1 MNTSP
6 VNIVWFKRDLRLKDH
21 QPLTNAIEAGLPVLL
36 MYCFEPSIIYY
47 HDSDVR
53 HWRFVYESLKDMQAQ
68 LAAFGKSMFVFHREA
83 KDVFQALLRDFKVD
97 TVFSHQETGNAKTY
111 ARDIFISELL
121 MQHGVKWV
129 ESPSNGVVRRLKS
142 RQHWEKK
149 WQQRMTAPISNPDI
163 EKLTICTMPESV
175 YSSIKGEELPAE
187 ITTSNVNFQKG
198 GEQMAHR
205 YLDDFIQKRH
215 VNYSR
220 HISKPLE
227 SRTGCSRLS
236 PYISYGNLSIRQVY
250 QAAVNKYE
258 AGGSKRDLKNF
269 ISRLHWHCHFIQKF
283 EDECRI
289 EFENHNRAYDSL
301 IKPKN
306 ELYINS
312 WQAGETG
319 VPIVDACIKCLV
331 QTGYISFRMRAM
343 LVSFF
348 VYNLWQD
355 WRDLHFLARVFL
367 DYEPGIHYPQLQM
380 QASTTGINTIRI
392 YNPIKNSEEHDP
404 NGISIKKWLP
414 ALKDVPTKYI
424 HQPWLMNEM
433 EQTFCNCRL
442 GVDYPY
448 PIVDIEATRKYAG
461 EVMWAFRK
469 NAEVKI
475 NNEQILK
482 KHVSRTSSTES
493 KRQKKQVKA

>member
-1 MNTSP
+1 M
-6 VNIVWFKRDLRLKDH
+6 RLKDH
-21 QPLTNAIEAGLPVLL
+21 QPLTKAVEAGLPVLL
-36 MYCFEPSIIYY
+36 MYCFEPSIMSN
-47 HDSDVR
+47 HDSDTR
-53 HWRFVYESLKDMQAQ
+53 HWRFVYESLADIKAQ
-68 LAAFGKSMFVFHREA
+68 LESEKKSLCIFHSEA
-83 KDVFQALLRDFKVD
+83 LDVFEALLGNVKID
-97 TVFSHQETGNAKTY
+97 TVFSHEETGNALTY
-111 ARDIFISELL
+111 ARDIAVSKLL
-121 MQHGVKWV
+121 SQHGVKWD
-129 ESPSNGVVRRLKS
+129 ETPSNGVVRRLKS
-142 RQHWEKK
+142 RQQWEKK
-149 WQQRMTAPISNPDI
+149 WQLRMSAPVFNPDI
-163 EKLTICTMPESV
+163 AKITNVAMPAALLKLLNG
-175 YSSIKGEELPAE
+175 KELPIE
-187 ITTSNVNFQKG
+187 ITTSNANFQRG

-205 YLDDFIQKRH
+205 YLDDFIKKRH
-215 VNYSR
+215 VNYSK

-236 PYISYGNLSIRQVY
+236 PYISYGNLSMRQVY
-250 QAAVNKYE
+250 QAAIRKYE
-258 AGGSKRDLKNF
+258 AGGSKRDLRNF

-289 EFENHNRAYDSL
+289 EFENHNKAYDSL

-306 ELYINS
+306 DLYIKS

-331 QTGYISFRMRAM
+331 QTGYINFRMRAM

-380 QASTTGINTIRI
+380 QAGTTGINTIRI

-404 NGISIKKWLP
+404 NGVFIKKWLP
-414 ALKDVPTKYI
+414 VLKDVPTKYI

>member
-21 QPLTNAIEAGLPVLL
+21 QPLTKSVEAGLPVLL
-36 MYCFEPSIIYY
+36 MYCFEPSIMSN
-47 HDSDVR
+47 HDSDIR
-53 HWRFVYESLKDMQAQ
+53 HWRFVYESLSDIKAQ
-68 LAAFGKSMFVFHREA
+68 LESEKKSLCIFHSEAF
-83 KDVFQALLRDFKVD
+83 DVFEALLGNVKID
-97 TVFSHQETGNAKTY
+97 TVFSHEETGNALTY
-111 ARDIFISELL
+111 ARDIAVSKLL
-121 MQHGVKWV
+121 SQHGVKWD
-129 ESPSNGVVRRLKS
+129 ETPSNGVVRRLKS
-142 RQHWEKK
+142 RQQWEKK
-149 WQQRMTAPISNPDI
+149 WQQRMSAPVFNPDI
-163 EKLTICTMPESV
+163 AKITNVAMPAALLKFLSG
-175 YSSIKGEELPAE
+175 KELPIE
-187 ITTSNVNFQKG
+187 ITTSNANFQQG

-205 YLDDFIQKRH
+205 YLDDFIKKRH
-215 VNYSR
+215 VNYSK

-236 PYISYGNLSIRQVY
+236 PYISYGNLSMRQVY
-250 QAAVNKYE
+250 QAAIRKYE

-289 EFENHNRAYDSL
+289 EFENHNKAYDSL

-306 ELYINS
+306 DLYIKS

-331 QTGYISFRMRAM
+331 QTGYINFRMRAM

-380 QASTTGINTIRI
+380 QAGTTGINTIRI
-392 YNPIKNSEEHDP
+392 YNPVKNSEEHDP
-404 NGISIKKWLP
+404 NGVFIKKWLP
-414 ALKDVPTKYI
+414 VLKDVPTKYI